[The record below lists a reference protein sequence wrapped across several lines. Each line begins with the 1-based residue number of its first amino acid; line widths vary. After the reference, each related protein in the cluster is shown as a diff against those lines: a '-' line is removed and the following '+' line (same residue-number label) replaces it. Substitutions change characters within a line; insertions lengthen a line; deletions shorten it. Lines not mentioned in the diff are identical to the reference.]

1 MDQKRIGSFLRE
13 LRKEKDLTQGQLA
26 EQLNVSDRTVSRWEN
41 GNNMPDLSVLVELAD
56 FYDVDIKEIIDGERK
71 SEKMEKETKDTLLKV
86 AEYSQFEKKTIKK
99 KILIY
104 TIVALALMIMALIL
118 ESTQG
123 FGCMSDQLIA
133 NITDFITGIAV
144 GSMILNI
151 LYLTGTM
158 EKIHV
163 YKMKLIR
170 RSMN

>member
-1 MDQKRIGSFLRE
+1 MDQKKMGSFLRA
-13 LRKEKDLTQGQLA
+13 LRKEKGLTQEQLA
-26 EQLNVSDRTVSRWEN
+26 EQLSVSDRTVSRWET
-41 GNNMPDLSVLVELAD
+41 GSNMPDLSVLVELAD

-86 AEYSQFEKKTIKK
+86 AEYSQYEKKTIKK

-104 TIVALALMIMALIL
+104 TILALALMVIALIL

-123 FGCMSDQLIA
+123 FGCMSDQLVA

-163 YKMKLIR
+163 YKMKFIK
-170 RSMN
+170 RS

>member
-1 MDQKRIGSFLRE
+1 MSCFFITL
-13 LRKEKDLTQGQLA
+13 
-26 EQLNVSDRTVSRWEN
+26 SD
-41 GNNMPDLSVLVELAD
+41 
-56 FYDVDIKEIIDGERK
+56 I
-71 SEKMEKETKDTLLKV
+71 LLKV
-86 AEYSQFEKKTIKK
+86 AEYSQLETKTIKK

-104 TIVALALMIMALIL
+104 TIVALALMIIALIL

-123 FGCMSDQLIA
+123 FECMSDQLVA

>member
-1 MDQKRIGSFLRE
+1 MDQKKMGSFLRA
-13 LRKEKDLTQGQLA
+13 LRKEKGLTQEQLA
-26 EQLNVSDRTVSRWEN
+26 EQLSVSDRTVSRWET
-41 GNNMPDLSVLVELAD
+41 GSNMPDLSVLVELAD

-86 AEYSQFEKKTIKK
+86 AEYSQYEKKTIKK

-104 TIVALALMIMALIL
+104 TILALALMVVALIL

-123 FGCMSDQLIA
+123 FGCMSDQLVA

-163 YKMKLIR
+163 YKMKFIK
-170 RSMN
+170 RS